1 MSRHIEGGLLDPLA
15 SKVAMM
21 RAAGMSLE
29 GIGFDCGCSSETIK
43 NIVSRPEVARKIIVL
58 ESIIGRVTQGS
69 LLDLDASIQSAA
81 HTAFEVEKQAM
92 VDLVSIGDRNIEV
105 DDTVAIKA
113 ITAASATAQDILDRA
128 GKRAPTVVKTQRA
141 TGQIPQ
147 AVLDNLGIVLDEMKV
162 TVDVT
167 ETK

>member
-1 MSRHIEGGLLDPLA
+1 MSRHVEGGMLDPLA
-15 SKVAMM
+15 SKVAME

-29 GIGFDCGCSSETIK
+29 SIAFDCGCSSETIK
-43 NIVSRPEVARKIIVL
+43 NILARPAVARKVLVL
-58 ESIIGRVTQGS
+58 ESMIGRITQGS
-69 LLDLDASIQSAA
+69 LLDLDAAIQESA
-81 HTAFEVEKQAM
+81 HMAFEVEKNAM
-92 VDLVSIGDRNIEV
+92 VDLVSIGDRNIES
-105 DDTVAIKA
+105 DDSVAIKA
-113 ITAASATAQDILDRA
+113 ITAAAATAQDILDRA

-147 AVLDNLGIVLDEMKV
+147 SVLDNLGLVLDEMKV